1 MMAAGFS
8 ASQLTVLSRYR
19 LSNSAVGPG
28 VGQMLTDVSRGRLDA
43 DDGSVAFSTISSFK
57 GLESEVVLLVDV
69 DDLESPEGLASIYV
83 GASRARV
90 ALVVFLSV
98 TQRDRFQ
105 ALAREFGR
113 AAAAEPA
120 SGGVLDRL

>member
-1 MMAAGFS
+1 
-8 ASQLTVLSRYR
+8 
-19 LSNSAVGPG
+19 VGPG
-28 VGQMLTDVSRGRLDA
+28 VGQMLTDVSRGRLNA

-113 AAAAEPA
+113 AAAAEAA
-120 SGGVLDRL
+120 SGGVLGRL